1 MNTNALEY
9 DYSHPVPDFNFME
22 DELRNMPAGIEK
34 TIVAMHVPP
43 GDGEFNNNVGRAFEH
58 YVTSFPHVQFCLFG
72 HIHRW
77 AEEEFFEDGVVYYGC
92 TTVGK
97 RGYYVITIKEEG
109 YEIERCDF

>member
-1 MNTNALEY
+1 MGNVRFICLNTNALEY

-58 YVTSFPHVQFCLFG
+58 YVTSFPRMQFCLFG

-77 AEEEFFEDGVVYYGC
+77 AEEEFLRMESY
-92 TTVGK
+92 
-97 RGYYVITIKEEG
+97 ITDVRQSEKEG
-109 YEIERCDF
+109 ITSLP

>member
-1 MNTNALEY
+1 MVDPADAARLRGWTN
-9 DYSHPVPDFNFME
+9 
-22 DELRNMPAGIEK
+22 G
-34 TIVAMHVPP
+34 TAMHVPP

-58 YVTSFPHVQFCLFG
+58 YIASFPHVQFCLFG

-77 AEEEFFEDGVVYYGC
+77 AEEEFFDDGVVYYGC